1 MCAKWWLKKKKE
13 EEEEEKEEG
22 NNALV
27 KSFISVLIK
36 GLIFSRCWPVN
47 PPPTCVARQLFFQLL
62 FRSQRVELLLAF
74 GHQALW
80 TASAGYCQLSFMRLV
95 KRDPFSSP
103 LNRKWS
109 EWELGNVNRLNRKAL
124 HFSIAES
131 WLVDQRFDYA
141 KGGGGGVYFIP
152 LGSRTGNIAARNLHS
167 VPPGWRWF
175 HYLGFWINT
184 QITEVYLGT
193 CSDLSAC
200 GSVCVFFCCFFKRHT
215 THLNSNL
222 PIGHPGTLEREKRSV
237 RDYFGLNLSM
247 AWEWGDSPRKTNP
260 LIFGRC
266 RHFVL

>member
-141 KGGGGGVYFIP
+141 KGGGSVFYSSGQQNWQHSSEEPSFCATRVEMVP
-152 LGSRTGNIAARNLHS
+152 LFGILNKHTDYWS
-167 VPPGWRWF
+167 VSG
-175 HYLGFWINT
+175 
-184 QITEVYLGT
+184 
-193 CSDLSAC
+193 DLFRLEC
-200 GSVCVFFCCFFKRHT
+200 VRECVCVFLLFF
-215 THLNSNL
+215 
-222 PIGHPGTLEREKRSV
+222 
-237 RDYFGLNLSM
+237 
-247 AWEWGDSPRKTNP
+247 
-260 LIFGRC
+260 
-266 RHFVL
+266 